1 MTWSFVLNTTF
12 CDGCQKEIKSGMRLF
27 KIGNEDYCLD
37 CWEGKK

>member
-1 MTWSFVLNTTF
+1 MAWSFVLNKTF
-12 CDGCQKEIKSGMRLF
+12 CDRCKKEINGSMRLF